1 MASVAATYIS
11 FQLKDVSLCNW
22 NEVKQEYLQE
32 ALKVSVEGCKFVQLK
47 LELSNAS
54 TTYTQ
59 FQLKDVSLC
68 NWNPSANP
76 MKFLNFI
83 CS

>member
-1 MASVAATYIS
+1 MKT
-11 FQLKDVSLCNW
+11 LD
-22 NEVKQEYLQE
+22 EVKQEYLQE

-68 NWNPSANP
+68 N
-76 MKFLNFI
+76 
-83 CS
+83 